1 LIVEVTLEPESGI
14 VALMKKRLYL
24 FACLLLPLCPLADA
38 QSQKSWSSEQSQVI
52 AAMHRLSATTAPD
65 GNGADDY
72 ADVLAENFS
81 RWTTGSS
88 VINHKKEW
96 VEGVR
101 DWFDDGWR
109 VIDRQQKVLD
119 VTIRADEAFTR
130 RIVEE
135 TYLGPDGEKTVSK
148 AGLAETWIRAEGSWL
163 LLRVN
168 VDVLDSQ

>member
-1 LIVEVTLEPESGI
+1 MIIGVTLEPELGTVVFI
-14 VALMKKRLYL
+14 KKPLYL
-24 FACLLLPLCPLADA
+24 FACLLLPFWPLADA
-38 QSQKSWSSEQSQVI
+38 QSQNSWSPEQSQVL

-65 GNGADDY
+65 GNGADEY

-88 VINHKKEW
+88 VINYRKEW

-109 VIDRQQKVLD
+109 VIDRHQTVLE

-135 TYLGPDGEKTVSK
+135 TYLGPDREKTASK
-148 AGLAETWIRAEGSWL
+148 AGLAETWIRSEGSWL

-168 VDVLDSQ
+168 ADVLDSQ

>member
-1 LIVEVTLEPESGI
+1 MNIGVILEPELE
-14 VALMKKRLYL
+14 VAIFMKKLLYL
-24 FACLLLPLCPLADA
+24 FAYLLLSLWPLADA
-38 QSQKSWSSEQSQVI
+38 QSQNSWSPEQSEVL
-52 AAMHRLSATTAPD
+52 AAMHLLSTSTAPD
-65 GNGADDY
+65 GDGADKY
-72 ADVLAENFS
+72 AAVLAENFS

-88 VINHKKEW
+88 LINHKKEW

-109 VIDRQQKVLD
+109 VIDRHQVILEI
-119 VTIRADEAFTR
+119 TIRADEAFTR

-135 TYLGPDGEKTVSK
+135 TYIGPDGEKTISK
-148 AGLAETWIRAEGSWL
+148 AGLAETWIRSEGGWL

>member
-1 LIVEVTLEPESGI
+1 
-14 VALMKKRLYL
+14 MKKPLYL
-24 FACLLLPLCPLADA
+24 FACLFLPLWLLADS
-38 QSQKSWSSEQSQVI
+38 QSQDAWSREQSQVL
-52 AAMHRLSATTAPD
+52 AAMHLLSATTGPD
-65 GNGADDY
+65 GDGADAY
-72 ADVLAENFS
+72 AEVLAENFN

-88 VINHKKEW
+88 LINHKKEW

-109 VIDRQQKVLD
+109 VIDRHQTVLE

-135 TYLGPDGEKTVSK
+135 TYVGPDGEKTISK
-148 AGLAETWIRAEGSWL
+148 AGLAETWIRSEGSWL
-163 LLRVN
+163 LLRAN

>member
-1 LIVEVTLEPESGI
+1 
-14 VALMKKRLYL
+14 MKNLLYL
-24 FACLLLPLCPLADA
+24 VAFLLVPPYSDA
-38 QSQKSWSSEQSQVI
+38 KSQASWSPEQSQVL

-65 GNGADDY
+65 GEGADEY
-72 ADVLAENFS
+72 AAVLAENFS

-88 VINHKKEW
+88 VINRKKGW

-109 VIDRQQKVLD
+109 VIDRHQTVLE

-130 RIVEE
+130 RNVEE
-135 TYLGPDGEKTVSK
+135 TYLGPDKQKTISK
-148 AGLAETWIRAEGSWL
+148 AGLAETWVRSDSGWL

-168 VDVLDSQ
+168 ADVLDSQ